1 VPTVAVPV
9 GAGIAGAVGSGAAAG
24 IGAALRYGPLL
35 LELAE
40 RSGQPV
46 EFRRTP
52 VNSPG
57 RSRQLE
63 QLRALLDGARVAVG
77 LPQPPPLPGG
87 PGFGA
92 VGSVLNAA
100 LLLRALVAAAG
111 QLFSPQGWGS
121 GSPARTIKRIWPE
134 TTGELFDADPSE
146 VYSITVGGGETTR
159 LRECSGAYDIPGG
172 GNLPVQPIVRGGI
185 TTFQVVG
192 DFKVDFLSGCGA
204 SGSYVAGEAY
214 LRLTYADGRTEQVRI
229 IGESSIF
236 GGPTIEARLFREVA
250 ILTVQKG
257 VVLID
262 PPPLILDPGSMPD
275 RIPIVPESY
284 AEAGPVVP
292 SPAVA
297 AVTPAVAP
305 LADPGPLLQPQPLP
319 GALLVPSNPAPGQV
333 GGTSP
338 AAGTGAAGNV
348 APGGLVGPVPTVRP
362 LPAFVP
368 RPVPGP
374 TLPEFLPEPQPET
387 QPGTTPTTP
396 TRPTI
401 PGTRPGTTP
410 ATPGPPFPDVPVEP
424 GQVPGPG
431 TTPAPGPAPGPGP
444 SPGPGPAPGPGPDP
458 GPAPGPGPSPGPTPG
473 PGGVPQPGPG
483 AVPTTNPGLVPL
495 PIPAPTPT
503 TPADQHFP
511 VPGGAPVT
519 GNGPRATLQGL
530 AQELGRQEQKLA
542 RLMNE
547 GRGPGGSPIDWGDL
561 LDKLRQ
567 LVALLLTADGAG
579 AYTITSPCN
588 IDGTTGEPAEPLT
601 AEWGATIGEIP
612 ALRKRLDALAELLQ
626 HHKDLP
632 QPICARPRPAGD
644 PVTVT
649 FEQIPDELAPTA

>member
-1 VPTVAVPV
+1 VPAIAAPL
-9 GAGIAGAVGSGAAAG
+9 AAPLAGAVGRGVAQG
-24 IGAALRYGPLL
+24 IGAAVRWGPLL
-35 LELAE
+35 LQLAD
-40 RSGQPV
+40 Q
-46 EFRRTP
+46 FQ
-52 VNSPG
+52 NPG
-57 RSRQLE
+57 RLGGSVADTPRGQR
-63 QLRALLDGARVAVG
+63 LRELIQDAVNGARVPVA
-77 LPQPPPLPGG
+77 LPPP
-87 PGFGA
+87 PGFPPPSPFGP
-92 VGSVLNAA
+92 SDYLNPYEQLAK
-100 LLLRALVAAAG
+100 ALVKRLW
-111 QLFSPQGWGS
+111 QLFGPQSWGTGS
-121 GSPARTIKRIWPE
+121 GPRIRKRIWPE
-134 TTGELFDADPSE
+134 TTGEQFDADPAA
-146 VYSITVGGGETTR
+146 VYSFAVGGVETTR

-172 GNLPVQPIVRGGI
+172 GNLPVQLFVRESV
-185 TTFQVVG
+185 TSFQVVG
-192 DFKVDFLSGCGA
+192 DFKVGFLSGCGD
-204 SGSYVAGEAY
+204 SGSFVAGEVY
-214 LRLTYADGRTEQVRI
+214 LRLTYADLRTEQIRI
-229 IGESSIF
+229 IGETSVF

-250 ILTVQKG
+250 ILTVQKDA
-257 VVLID
+257 VLID

-284 AEAGPVVP
+284 SETGPVVL
-292 SPAVA
+292 SPAAA

-319 GALLVPSNPAPGQV
+319 GPLVVPSNPAPGQV
-333 GGTSP
+333 GGTDP

-374 TLPEFLPEPQPET
+374 TLPGFLPEPEPET

-396 TRPTI
+396 TRPSI

-410 ATPGPPFPDVPVEP
+410 TTPGQPFPGVPVEP

-431 TTPAPGPAPGPGP
+431 PSPGPGPAPGPGP
-444 SPGPGPAPGPGPDP
+444 SPGPGPAPGPGPSP
-458 GPAPGPGPSPGPTPG
+458 GPAPGPGPSPGPSPG

-483 AVPTTNPGLVPL
+483 AVPTTIPGLVPL

-579 AYTITSPCN
+579 AYTISSPCN
-588 IDGTTGEPAEPLT
+588 IDGTTGEPAEPLR
-601 AEWGATIGEIP
+601 AEWDATIGEIP

>member
-1 VPTVAVPV
+1 MPTVAVPV
-9 GAGIAGAVGSGAAAG
+9 GVGVAGAVGSGVAAG
-24 IGAALRYGPLL
+24 ISAAVRWGPLL
-35 LELAE
+35 LQLAE
-40 RSGQPV
+40 RGSQPI

-63 QLRALLDGARVAVG
+63 QLRVLLDGARVAVG
-77 LPQPPPLPGG
+77 LPQPPPIPGG

-92 VGSVLNAA
+92 VGSLLNAA
-100 LLLRALVAAAG
+100 LLLRALVAAGELAAQVWG
-111 QLFSPQGWGS
+111 GHNSRTARIQPDTGTELVNPPDFFQEFKDPDSDLWLPLDTWEGLVVYGPGTIPSGEVDFGGGLTIQARPGLAIGGSLAEILVRRIDGSDGVKVKDIEGAVYNQPPVVEGFPFAFRWQFRSVERPDLGVVEWQYEMGPLPVRLPPGPVLPGGDPQFPVDLSEISTTGAAPIPGLWGGAGS
-121 GSPARTIKRIWPE
+121 GVGPE
-134 TTGELFDADPSE
+134 
-146 VYSITVGGGETTR
+146 
-159 LRECSGAYDIPGG
+159 IP
-172 GNLPVQPIVRGGI
+172 
-185 TTFQVVG
+185 
-192 DFKVDFLSGCGA
+192 
-204 SGSYVAGEAY
+204 
-214 LRLTYADGRTEQVRI
+214 
-229 IGESSIF
+229 
-236 GGPTIEARLFREVA
+236 
-250 ILTVQKG
+250 
-257 VVLID
+257 
-262 PPPLILDPGSMPD
+262 
-275 RIPIVPESY
+275 
-284 AEAGPVVP
+284 
-292 SPAVA
+292 
-297 AVTPAVAP
+297 P

-319 GALLVPSNPAPGQV
+319 GALPVPSNPAPGQV
-333 GGTSP
+333 GGTDP

-444 SPGPGPAPGPGPDP
+444 SPGPGPAPGPGPSP
-458 GPAPGPGPSPGPTPG
+458 GPAPGPGPNPGPTPG

-542 RLMNE
+542 RLMND
-547 GRGPGGSPIDWGDL
+547 GRGPDGGPIDWGDL

-567 LVALLLTADGAG
+567 LVALLLTVDGAG
-579 AYTITSPCN
+579 AYTISSPCN

-632 QPICARPRPAGD
+632 QPICARPRPTGD

-649 FEQIPDELAPTA
+649 FEQVPNELAPTA